1 MATAKTAVA
10 LVLCDVVSH
19 GLKAGQLVEGS
30 PDLIKALAADGS
42 VDPHK
47 DAVAY
52 ARGQGAAVQRSSI
65 ELSEQRDAAVKALQ
79 ADVAQLQE
87 AHDKAADDAR
97 PALAEQLAAKQAE
110 LAAALA

>member
-1 MATAKTAVA
+1 
-10 LVLCDVVSH
+10 
-19 GLKAGQLVEGS
+19 
-30 PDLIKALAADGS
+30 
-42 VDPHK
+42 
-47 DAVAY
+47 
-52 ARGQGAAVQRSSI
+52 VQRSSI

-110 LAAALA
+110 LAAGAQAWPAVRVLSCLPLGYIIHVFHSRE

>member
-30 PDLIKALAADGS
+30 PDLIKALVAEGSADAN
-42 VDPHK
+42 K

-52 ARGQGAAVQRSSI
+52 ARSENAAVARSVI
-65 ELSEQRDAAVKALQ
+65 ELAEQRDAAVKALQ
-79 ADVAQLQE
+79 AEVAQLQQALDAAAAE
-87 AHDKAADDAR
+87 AKA
-97 PALAEQLAAKQAE
+97 PLAEQLAAKQAE
-110 LAAALA
+110 LAAAQP